1 MPAIADLKHNMRE
14 LALKAHAV
22 VLDEKMTGAEKRE
35 ALDKY
40 DPEIKALSEEIK
52 NAEYLAEQGKSLSAI
67 INGGANDTTPEPD
80 KAPPSIKGLGEQFT
94 ESEGFQKALKAVG
107 SRVDTGPIELKG
119 LMSTTGLKML
129 TEASLKATLLESGL
143 SSANVIAPDYQ
154 PGILP
159 ILFERPVVADL
170 MPNSTTNSNTV
181 RYAVESTATNAAAP
195 TAEGAAKP
203 ASTLNFNVVDE
214 PIRKIATTIK
224 NSDEILQDIPQ
235 MQSYVGGRLVLFVR
249 LDEEAEIIGG
259 DGTGV
264 HLVGLLNRSG
274 LTAAQ
279 AKSTD
284 SVAIAVHKEITKIR
298 VASFLE
304 PDGIVLH
311 PNDWEGALLEQDANG
326 QFYGGGPFSGAYGT
340 PGTPGA
346 LAMRTY
352 WGLRVVSTTAMT
364 QNTGLIGAFQLGAE
378 VVRRT
383 GITVEV
389 TNSNEDDFLKN
400 LVAFRAEERLGLKVY
415 RPSAFGTV
423 TGI

>member
-1 MPAIADLKHNMRE
+1 MPAIADLKENMRD
-14 LALKAHAV
+14 LAIKAHEV

-40 DPEIKALSEEIK
+40 DPEIKALAEQIK
-52 NAEYLAEQGKSLSAI
+52 DAEYLMEQDKSLSAI
-67 INGGANDTTPEPD
+67 INGGGEDKTPDPA
-80 KAPPSIKGLGEQFT
+80 KPVRVKGFGEQFT
-94 ESEGFQKALKAVG
+94 DSEGFQKAMKAVG
-107 SRVDTGPIELKG
+107 SKIDTGPIALDG
-119 LMSTTGLKML
+119 LMSTAGLRAQFMN
-129 TEASLKATLLESGL
+129 ATLTESGL
-143 SSANVIAPDYQ
+143 TSGSVIAPDYQ

-170 MPNSTTNSNTV
+170 MMNTTTTSNTV
-181 RYAVESTATNAAAP
+181 RYAKESVATNAAAP

-203 ASTLNFNVVDE
+203 ASTLNFTVVDE

-249 LDEEAEIIGG
+249 LDEEAELLGG

-264 HLVGLLNRSG
+264 HLVGFLNRSG
-274 LTAAQ
+274 KTAAQ
-279 AKSTD
+279 AKGTD
-284 SVAIAVHKEITKIR
+284 TIAIAVHKEITKIR
-298 VASFLE
+298 VGSFLE
-304 PDGIVLH
+304 PDGIVFH
-311 PNDWEGALLEQDANG
+311 PNDWEQASLETDANG

-346 LAMRTY
+346 LQTRPY
-352 WGLRVVSTTAMT
+352 WGLRPVSTTAMT
-364 QNTGLIGAFQLGAE
+364 ENTALLGAFQLGAE

-389 TNSNEDDFLKN
+389 TNSNEDDFLNN
-400 LVAFRAEERLGLKVY
+400 LVAFRAEERVGLKVY
-415 RPSAFGTV
+415 RPAAFGTV